1 MTQYV
6 IDTGEFPNDGTGD
19 PLRTAFEYVNLNFD
33 QVFAAGPVLSN
44 IAIENNTIYSIN
56 TNGNIVLNPN
66 GIGNVIANAHVIPDQ
81 TRIRNLGAPG
91 LLWDSVYAQY
101 FVGDGNGISNVTVSN
116 ISNGTARV
124 DSYFNGNIVISANGV
139 SNVAVFTAN
148 GVTISGTVLAGTVSG
163 NVNTSNISGESIT
176 ISATGNNQSISL
188 APSGSG
194 NVNVNF
200 KRIVNLA
207 EPVNPQDAATKYYVD
222 TMSEGL
228 DVKASCLLATTGGLP
243 AYTYNN
249 GASGVGATITGNAV
263 GLLNIDSTAVTA
275 SARVL
280 IKNESGPNAPFNGI
294 YIVTNTGNSTAAFQL
309 TRSTDFDNGAPSGE
323 IPGAFTFIE
332 TGATNADTG
341 WVCTTDNP
349 VTIGVTPVVWTQ
361 FSGAGAYTA
370 GLGLNLVGGVFNVL
384 VDNDTTEINLNNQ
397 VAVKPS
403 ANLVTP
409 NIGAAT
415 GTSLSLTGGVT
426 ANSVNTSGAISTAAN
441 ITGGNLLTSGM
452 VSATGTIRGGNL
464 FTAGFVSS
472 TGQIVTPSNITGGN
486 ITTPGSVSAVGNVTG
501 GNLVTANNVVS
512 NNVVTS
518 NTITAGGNITGANL
532 NTLGTVTAV
541 TANVSGNV
549 NSGNILNSGIVTAAG
564 NVTGGNIRTAGQIT
578 ATGNLTV
585 GNVRTAGLISAGG
598 EILANGNISGANIAA
613 TGIVTASGNIISNQ
627 YFIGNGAFLTGI
639 DATSIQNGNSNVR
652 VLANSN
658 VVVGV
663 AGTANLA
670 VFANTG
676 VYVAGVVSATGDIYG
691 ANLTTGNVTA
701 TGDISANS
709 VLTNTVIGTN
719 VVVSST
725 GNITLS
731 TTGNINVGNT
741 HITNLANPVN
751 LQDAATK
758 FYVDHV
764 ATGLDPKESV
774 VYATVVALGVPYT
787 YNNGVSGVGATLTA
801 NMPGNLTVDGNVIQG
816 GQRILVKNETGAFVS
831 NTQPSAAFNGIYDVT
846 VAGDGLT
853 PWVLTRSADFNQPAE
868 MVSSFTF
875 VEEGSTNADT
885 GWVCVTNNPITI
897 GFTSIVFTQFSGAG
911 TYTAGNGL
919 SLNGTV
925 FNVNTDGNITINGNN
940 QVSIA
945 TNAIL
950 NSPNITNATATSLS
964 ATGNITGGNILFGN
978 GIVSGT
984 GNIYANKIF
993 ANIQG
998 NVDAAGNLYEVQFN
1012 TTGDQL
1018 GANANFTYDFANN
1031 VLTIANGNIQSG
1043 NVLVGANVS
1052 AVGNVHGSWFVGNVD
1067 ADIVTATANITG
1079 GNILTAGS
1087 ITATG
1092 NITGGNVNTG
1102 ALTSTGEL
1110 IISANASGIL
1120 LNTTG
1125 NVNVGN
1131 VYINNLA
1138 DPLQAQDAATKAYV
1152 DSVAEGLIID
1162 APVSAATPA
1171 NLATISGGTITYNNG
1186 NAGVGATLVTTGT
1199 YANIDSYNIASVG
1212 TRVLVKDEANL
1223 AHNGIYTYANATAL
1237 VRATDYDQPS
1247 EITGHD
1253 FVFVEFGT
1261 IYAGTGW
1268 VNIDNV
1274 TTVGTDPI
1282 EWIQFSGAGTIQ
1294 AGNGIAVNG
1303 TQVNVLTDGI
1313 TTGINGSNQVEVI
1326 PNAQLTTPNIGAA
1339 TGSSLSLTGNVQ
1351 AGNVF
1356 TGGAVSATGTVT
1368 GGNILFGNGI
1378 VSGTGNIY
1386 ANKIFANIVGNV
1398 DAAGNLTEIQF
1409 NSTGDQLGANAN
1421 FTYDSANN
1429 VFTVANGN
1437 IVGGNL
1443 LINNNISANGNI
1455 TNSGFISAVGNVTA
1469 PWFIGNVDATTL
1481 SALGNIVGGNI
1492 DAVGLLTAGNI
1503 STAGNVNSGNILNS
1517 GIISS
1522 VGNITA
1528 PEFTGNVSAT
1538 TVSASGNIDAGNLIV
1553 AGNVSAV
1560 GNVTAPTFFGNLV
1573 GNITGN
1579 IDAGGANTQ
1588 IQFNDDDILA
1598 GSAAFTFD
1606 KTSNLVTITGN
1617 VTAGNVTSQGIVTAN
1632 LGVYGD
1638 IYTTSIDSADSS
1650 AVIVTPD
1657 MILLASLD
1665 VNQDITVGNIVIPSY
1680 GNITVGN
1687 VRIANL
1693 ATPIFNQD
1701 AVTKQYVDSAIGNVL
1716 PIITNQTIN
1725 PDGSSLTYTLDQA
1738 TTAVGVLV
1746 TINGISQTPGDS
1758 YTVTGDQITFAE
1770 LLLTSDIVQVR
1781 FLSGTSTGG
1790 GGTNYANANVVAYA
1804 ESGWAGNIIP
1814 QGNLVY
1820 NLGNSTNR
1828 WNDLYLSG
1836 NTIYLD
1842 SATIG
1847 ANGAD
1852 VTFSGNVTGA
1862 YIKGNG
1868 SELTNLPAPTVTQD
1882 ITSNGAMS
1890 IMTYDGVIKY
1900 VNYATVEPS
1909 SGNITGGNILT
1920 SGLIS
1925 ASGNVTGNYILGNG
1939 SQLTGLPATYGN
1951 SNVATFLASYGS
1963 NTISTTGNI
1972 TAGNLI
1978 GNISITGNVTGT
1990 SANVQLVAGS
2000 YTYTFDNTGVLTLP
2014 AVGGDEGGEINF
2026 GIPAANTTLI
2036 GPVKF
2041 DVYQDRIRFFDGS
2054 TKGAYIDLSQ
2064 AAAGVGTLLNNR
2076 VSGFVNAGTFV
2087 TMDLI
2092 KATVTTSGQRGL
2104 SLATT
2109 TGTISFNI
2117 GGNYSLSNGTVSGT
2131 TAQSQTLT
2139 TSATTSIFGWSFP
2152 NAGDTSTYIFTDT
2165 TNSRAYRITLM
2176 IGASYNNN
2184 MISIERLI

>member
-532 NTLGTVTAV
+532 NTAGTVTAV
-541 TANVSGNV
+541 TANITGNV

-676 VYVAGVVSATGDIYG
+676 VYVAGVVSAAGDIYG

-801 NMPGNLTVDGNVIQG
+801 NLPGNLTVDGNVIQG
-816 GQRILVKNETGAFVS
+816 GQRILVKNETGTFVS
-831 NTQPSAAFNGIYDVT
+831 NTLPSAAFNGIYDVT
-846 VAGDGLT
+846 VAGDDLT
-853 PWVLTRSADFNQPAE
+853 QWVLTRSADFNQPAE

-1031 VLTIANGNIQSG
+1031 VLTIANGNI
-1043 NVLVGANVS
+1043 
-1052 AVGNVHGSWFVGNVD
+1052 
-1067 ADIVTATANITG
+1067 
-1079 GNILTAGS
+1079 
-1087 ITATG
+1087 
-1092 NITGGNVNTG
+1092 
-1102 ALTSTGEL
+1102 
-1110 IISANASGIL
+1110 
-1120 LNTTG
+1120 
-1125 NVNVGN
+1125 
-1131 VYINNLA
+1131 
-1138 DPLQAQDAATKAYV
+1138 
-1152 DSVAEGLIID
+1152 
-1162 APVSAATPA
+1162 
-1171 NLATISGGTITYNNG
+1171 
-1186 NAGVGATLVTTGT
+1186 
-1199 YANIDSYNIASVG
+1199 
-1212 TRVLVKDEANL
+1212 
-1223 AHNGIYTYANATAL
+1223 
-1237 VRATDYDQPS
+1237 
-1247 EITGHD
+1247 
-1253 FVFVEFGT
+1253 
-1261 IYAGTGW
+1261 
-1268 VNIDNV
+1268 
-1274 TTVGTDPI
+1274 
-1282 EWIQFSGAGTIQ
+1282 
-1294 AGNGIAVNG
+1294 
-1303 TQVNVLTDGI
+1303 
-1313 TTGINGSNQVEVI
+1313 
-1326 PNAQLTTPNIGAA
+1326 
-1339 TGSSLSLTGNVQ
+1339 
-1351 AGNVF
+1351 
-1356 TGGAVSATGTVT
+1356 
-1368 GGNILFGNGI
+1368 
-1378 VSGTGNIY
+1378 
-1386 ANKIFANIVGNV
+1386 
-1398 DAAGNLTEIQF
+1398 
-1409 NSTGDQLGANAN
+1409 
-1421 FTYDSANN
+1421 
-1429 VFTVANGN
+1429 
-1437 IVGGNL
+1437 VGGNL
-1443 LINNNISANGNI
+1443 LINNNISATGNI

-1481 SALGNIVGGNI
+1481 SASGNIVGGNI

-1538 TVSASGNIDAGNLIV
+1538 TVSASGNIDAGNLMV

-1579 IDAGGANTQ
+1579 IDAGGSNTQ

-1606 KTSNLVTITGN
+1606 KTANLVTVTGN
-1617 VTAGNVTSQGIVTAN
+1617 ITAGNVTSQGIVTAN

-1638 IYTTSIDSADSS
+1638 VYTTSIDSADSS

-1701 AVTKQYVDSAIGNVL
+1701 AVNKQYVDSAIGNVL